1 MISKPLQYA
10 NRYMRYPMLMSIC
23 SSSSGVFK
31 LFDPIVEKEYT
42 MKNSSLVPSEDYFQ
56 MLLFAKRWMGYG
68 DKR

>member
-1 MISKPLQYA
+1 
-10 NRYMRYPMLMSIC
+10 MLMSIC